1 MPIAVEYPQ
10 VFTPHFRVSNLGL
23 ILELIDTICMQ
34 IYLPSAALIC
44 QAPKRITFLILYV
57 NVLGYC

>member
-23 ILELIDTICMQ
+23 ILELIDMYANLL
-34 IYLPSAALIC
+34 YLSSAALKFVKH
-44 QAPKRITFLILYV
+44 QKESLF
-57 NVLGYC
+57 